1 MFVVCDNTR
10 CLSEGYFFRGS
21 YLESVISFRSRFPNV
36 RSVNVYRDVRSRG
49 RCEDFQ
55 FIATLNS
62 KQLDK
67 LYTSF
72 VNPDQTQ

>member
-1 MFVVCDNTR
+1 MFVVCDNSC

-21 YLESVISFRSRFPNV
+21 YLEAVISFRSRFPKV
-36 RSVNVYRDVRSRG
+36 RSVNIYRDVRCRG

-55 FIATLNS
+55 YIATLNA

-67 LYTSF
+67 ILPLST
-72 VNPDQTQ
+72 D